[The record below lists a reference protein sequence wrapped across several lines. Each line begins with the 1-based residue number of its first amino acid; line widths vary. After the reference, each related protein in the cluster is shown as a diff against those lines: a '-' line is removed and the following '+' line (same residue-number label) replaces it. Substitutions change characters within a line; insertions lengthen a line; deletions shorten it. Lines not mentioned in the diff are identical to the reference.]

1 MNEIRKPRYLSRC
14 ELVNLC
20 TKAENNQLICKFT
33 NKKLINKMS
42 ESLRY
47 NGMKVI
53 KEFPYHQSER
63 SFYTL
68 KKGVDS
74 SGDTAFIIRERNRG
88 AYGKFSRTLIFKGFV
103 EEETQSSPRVNITV
117 TPATEPW
124 VYRHWTERL
133 DNYLK
138 DEEQNFADNYFNGTN
153 PMCRCGC
160 MPVLKSTITLP
171 SMIDTTEFREVE
183 ILENRMLYKQKL
195 PIQGMESK
203 YIYIDESD
211 EVIRK
216 LQEHKQQKEI
226 EEERLLYLLEFQNS
240 LALRASETILEKRKE
255 EEQERLNAIL
265 VKTFRASAERA
276 GQSLRKLGKAFVM
289 ESEFN
294 KTAERFYKVI
304 KVNIN
309 PEAKIDGKIQ
319 GEWNM
324 LQITKDLYITR
335 IIFNKKATV
344 VFFSDDTKEIVKRAK
359 GEKDC
364 KSTAVNA
371 AICNKLLVCSKTKLE
386 KYINKFMQ

>member
-1 MNEIRKPRYLSRC
+1 
-14 ELVNLC
+14 
-20 TKAENNQLICKFT
+20 
-33 NKKLINKMS
+33 
-42 ESLRY
+42 
-47 NGMKVI
+47 
-53 KEFPYHQSER
+53 
-63 SFYTL
+63 
-68 KKGVDS
+68 
-74 SGDTAFIIRERNRG
+74 
-88 AYGKFSRTLIFKGFV
+88 
-103 EEETQSSPRVNITV
+103 
-117 TPATEPW
+117 
-124 VYRHWTERL
+124 
-133 DNYLK
+133 
-138 DEEQNFADNYFNGTN
+138 
-153 PMCRCGC
+153 

-171 SMIDTTEFREVE
+171 SMIDTTEFKEVE
-183 ILENRMLYKQKL
+183 ILENGMSYKQKL
-195 PIQGMESK
+195 PIQGMESQ
-203 YIYIDESD
+203 YIYIDES

-240 LALRASETILEKRKE
+240 LALRASEIILEKRKE

-294 KTAERFYKVI
+294 KTAERFYKVL

-371 AICNKLLVCSKTKLE
+371 AICNKLLVCSKTKL
-386 KYINKFMQ
+386 KRYTNKFLRY